1 MFVPNSRARVG
12 SPSITGAANPN
23 PLAGI
28 ESHRTASALP
38 LNQKLR
44 FQFPTTSSSNL
55 KDPAYFPHFLALRH
69 NESRG
74 PNQGRQAGNSLSRMK
89 IIVIASD
96 TLRGWTP
103 ECDGGAV
110 IFNFLEM
117 K

>member
-1 MFVPNSRARVG
+1 V
-12 SPSITGAANPN
+12 
-23 PLAGI
+23 
-28 ESHRTASALP
+28 
-38 LNQKLR
+38 
-44 FQFPTTSSSNL
+44 SSSPAESKVEISISDNFKVQNL
-55 KDPAYFPHFLALRH
+55 KDPAYFLHFLALRH

-74 PNQGRQAGNSLSRMK
+74 PNEGRQAGNSLLRMK

-110 IFNFLEM
+110 FFNFLEM